1 MPIPALIGGIASI
14 LAWVGIDL
22 GISHL
27 TEGSVEY
34 VRGLDFPTFIEIY
47 WLPVLIYASIAF
59 ASVWMA
65 VPKNDGRGFRHNK
78 P

>member
-1 MPIPALIGGIASI
+1 MPVPALVGGIVSI

-27 TEGSVEY
+27 TEGGVEY
-34 VRGLDFPTFIEIY
+34 VRGLDFMTFIEAY
-47 WLPVLIYASIAF
+47 WLPVLLYASIALI
-59 ASVWMA
+59 AVWYA
-65 VPKNDGRGFRHNK
+65 VPPNDGRGFRNSK